1 MSDSPMLSNTD
12 PIKCLI
18 VEDDLFKME
27 GIRAHLKETFGGR
40 IETSECQALNSAKVL
55 LASKRFDLAIVDMS
69 IHSHEPE
76 AGAGSPFPL
85 SSGGLDVLFEIV
97 YSDSKT
103 PCIILTQYPDIEIEG
118 APVSIEMAQQ
128 EILEKFDIEVAGC
141 VRYTENDGQWKVMV
155 TSILERL

>member
-1 MSDSPMLSNTD
+1 MLSNTD

-27 GIRAHLKETFGGR
+27 GIRSHLNELFGNRVET
-40 IETSECQALNSAKVL
+40 TECQALNTAKAL
-55 LASKRFDLAIVDMS
+55 LASGHFDLAIIDMS

-85 SSGGLDVLFEIV
+85 SSGGLDVLFQIV
-97 YSDSKT
+97 YSGSDTS
-103 PCIILTQYPDIEIEG
+103 CIILTQYPDIEIEG
-118 APVSIEMAQQ
+118 APVPVEMAQQ

-141 VRYTENDGQWKVMV
+141 VRYIENDNRWKVAM
-155 TSILERL
+155 TSILELL